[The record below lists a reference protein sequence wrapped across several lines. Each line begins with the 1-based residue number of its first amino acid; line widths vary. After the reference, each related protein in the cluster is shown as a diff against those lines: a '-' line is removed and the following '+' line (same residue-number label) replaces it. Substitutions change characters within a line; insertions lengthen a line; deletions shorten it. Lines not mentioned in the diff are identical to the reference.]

1 VLMSVLPWHVLKRF
15 FSVGTSEIFGAGP
28 LLWLARK
35 TRIFP
40 VDPDRFLVPAMRIG
54 AEGLRRGLV
63 LVLYPE
69 GERSID
75 GAPKRFKKGA
85 AILATHLRVPIY
97 PVAMNGFFEAWPR
110 GKGFQRFA
118 RLRVA
123 IGDPILPPETVSD
136 PERQYGEVIAEVRRR
151 IVEMW
156 ERQEAELH
164 GAKPRAHATIAAH

>member
-1 VLMSVLPWHVLKRF
+1 
-15 FSVGTSEIFGAGP
+15 
-28 LLWLARK
+28 
-35 TRIFP
+35 
-40 VDPDRFLVPAMRIG
+40 
-54 AEGLRRGLV
+54 LRRGLV

-156 ERQEAELH
+156 ERQEAELR